1 MSAPRELPCKEV
13 SGLLVFY
20 SCGETSEQE
29 TELIEAH
36 LATCAT
42 CAAQLA
48 EERGLHESLM
58 EALQASEQ
66 SDTGGILLSQC
77 RSELAE
83 ALDDLSAPP
92 LQERWR
98 PFGWLRRWMALRPVL
113 SGSLLVLFGAALGA
127 QLLPWISSRLEPA
140 SSGLTVN
147 VSPAAK
153 FTDEQLANMAVAGIN
168 LAPTPGGPPGS
179 VQLRVRTE
187 EPLVLSGSVD
197 DPDLRRVLTYV
208 VENGEQTDPGVRL
221 DCLEALR
228 ARASDADVRR
238 ALLFAARKDQNP
250 AVRMKALE
258 SLSDAVSD
266 KAVRETLVDAL
277 EHDANPGVRV
287 EAVNLLVRSL
297 EQTVPDASENSG
309 PALAPEGIESP
320 LDPAMKRMVRAL
332 EELQR
337 NDPNRYVRLRSA
349 AALRQ
354 IGPHEVQRGVQ

>member
-1 MSAPRELPCKEV
+1 MNAPQPATCKEV
-13 SGLLVFY
+13 AGLLVFY
-20 SCGETSEQE
+20 ACGETSEQE
-29 TELIEAH
+29 NALIGTH
-36 LATCAT
+36 LAECAE

-58 EALQASEQ
+58 DALQASER

-92 LQERWR
+92 VYERLR
-98 PFGWLRRWMALRPVL
+98 PVGWLRRWMAMRPIL
-113 SGSLLVLFGAALGA
+113 SGSLLLLFGAALGA
-127 QLLPWISSRLEPA
+127 QLLPWISARLQPA
-140 SSGLTVN
+140 SNGQMVN
-147 VSPAAK
+147 VSPTTK
-153 FTDEQLANMAVAGIN
+153 FSDEQLSKMAVAGIN
-168 LAPTPGGPPGS
+168 FAPTPNGAPGT
-179 VQLRVRTE
+179 VQLQVRTE

-208 VENGEQTDPGVRL
+208 VENGEQTDTGVRL

-228 ARASDADVRR
+228 ARSSDVDVRR

-258 SLSDAVSD
+258 SLRDAVSD

-277 EHDANPGVRV
+277 QHDANPGVRV

-297 EQTVPDASENSG
+297 EQSTQQAAMNTEPV
-309 PALAPEGIESP
+309 LAPDGMDHP
-320 LDPAMKRMVRAL
+320 LDPAMEHVVRAL

-337 NDPNRYVRLRSA
+337 SDPNRYVRLRSA

-354 IGPHEVQRGVQ
+354 IGPRDVQ

>member
-1 MSAPRELPCKEV
+1 MNAPQAASCKEV
-13 SGLLVFY
+13 AGLLVFY
-20 SCGETSEQE
+20 ACGETSEQE
-29 TELIEAH
+29 NALIGAH
-36 LATCAT
+36 LAECSE

-48 EERGLHESLM
+48 EERGLHESLI
-58 EALQASEQ
+58 EALQVSEH

-83 ALDDLSAPP
+83 ALDELSAPP
-92 LQERWR
+92 VYERLR
-98 PFGWLRRWMALRPVL
+98 PVGWLRRWMVMRPIL
-113 SGSLLVLFGAALGA
+113 SGSLLLLFGAALGT
-127 QLLPWISSRLEPA
+127 QLLPWISARLEPA
-140 SSGLTVN
+140 SNGQMVN
-147 VSPAAK
+147 VSPTAK
-153 FTDEQLANMAVAGIN
+153 FTDEQLSKMAVAGIN
-168 LAPTPGGPPGS
+168 LAPTPNSAPGT
-179 VQLRVRTE
+179 VQVQVRTE

-208 VENGEQTDPGVRL
+208 VENGEQTDAGVRL

-258 SLSDAVSD
+258 SLRDSVSD
-266 KAVRETLVDAL
+266 KTVRETLVDAL
-277 EHDANPGVRV
+277 QHDANPGVRV

-297 EQTVPDASENSG
+297 EQSSQQSAMNTEPV
-309 PALAPEGIESP
+309 LAPDGMDHP
-320 LDPAMKRMVRAL
+320 LDPAMEHVVRAL

-337 NDPNRYVRLRSA
+337 SDPNRYVRLRSA

-354 IGPHEVQRGVQ
+354 IGPREVQ